1 VELPETIRVK
11 ISSEA
16 ADTISLTP
24 VVVREMP
31 TRELIEAMLGITGKD
46 AARVCAIL
54 QRGCLVAGASRF
66 RWQGWDADRAAV
78 EAALGA
84 FPDPDPDRAFSR
96 NLSLRAVLKGPNV
109 RIEISR
115 EAASERRMFR
125 KRSFWDALME
135 YAESA
140 APRYAGYSYRERADR
155 YTVEV
160 PLAEAVRLRE
170 NADAIRYSTL
180 EAEVRRAHFDTV
192 YIYVARGA

>member
-16 ADTISLTP
+16 ADFISLTP

-31 TRELIEAMLGITGKD
+31 TRELIEAMLGVAGKD
-46 AARVCAIL
+46 PARVREIL

-78 EAALGA
+78 ESALA
-84 FPDPDPDRAFSR
+84 TFPDSDPAREFSR
-96 NLSLRAVLKGPNV
+96 QSSLRAVLKGPNA

-115 EAASERRMFR
+115 EAGSERRPFR
-125 KRSFWDALME
+125 RRSFWDALME

-140 APRYAGYSYRERADR
+140 GPRYAGYSYRERADR

-160 PLAEAVRLRE
+160 SAAEAVRLRE
-170 NADAIRYSTL
+170 SAGAIRYATL
-180 EAEVRRAHFDTV
+180 EAQVRHANFDTV
-192 YIYVARGA
+192 DIYVARGA